1 MEGEITK
8 SVKIAYPGSNVR
20 KYPLKTTLFLVL
32 LLIALSLAPALTVAI
47 DNGTD
52 STSLPDGV
60 LADYAVITLKDQP
73 LASYDGH
80 VPGYARTMP
89 APGQKLNLNSP
100 AAQAYA
106 SYLANARGAAKG
118 WLQNNMPTARVVG
131 EYSIVL
137 NALAVKLNGNAMNGL
152 LNAPGANWV
161 SNDYLYH
168 TEMNRSPA
176 LVGAPTL
183 WAAVGGQGNA
193 GAGVKIGII
202 DTGIDQTHPF
212 LTDNSLTVP
221 AGFPK
226 CDAIDSA
233 VGTPDTQCKFVSN
246 KVIVAKVFETL
257 TNFDGHAAQEHGSH
271 VSGIAAGVANTCAP
285 FVGCTL
291 SGIAPKAFLGNYNV
305 FPGNVLSASSHD
317 IAKAVEAAVAD
328 GMDVLNL
335 SLGGTANPSDVLV
348 NAVNSATDAGVVV
361 AIAAGNSGPGA
372 GTIDSPGIA
381 DKVITVG
388 ASTNPHFIGIPVTA
402 MGIGT
407 FGAALG
413 EFTNSTSFV
422 PAVTATY
429 ALTSP
434 SNGCTTIS
442 QNLSNEIALIRR
454 GTCTFTTKVR
464 NAQNAGAIGVI
475 VINSQQGDPI
485 AMAQDGTSPVPTIP
499 AVMVSITNGNL
510 MANNSPNTVTV
521 DGTNPQEFF
530 SDGAGADILASFSSR
545 GPPPLQVP
553 GVGNGQPQDKIKP
566 DVVAP
571 GVNVYSS
578 VPSFACASPPCFAFF
593 QGTSMATPHVAGSA
607 ALLIQLHPNWSP
619 EQVKSALVNSAHRP
633 VKSSTSTSA
642 LLNPMTRGAGRIDL
656 AAASQVSATLETSPT
671 SSTLS
676 NGQASFSFGQLQAS
690 SQTRSFT
697 ITLTSVSTSTITYA
711 VSIMPAVAGPSIT
724 PSVTSLTL
732 SAGGTATVDISLTLS
747 PSLAGA
753 FYGDVQLTGGP
764 VVLNVPYWVNVDPP
778 NLSSSGRAFN
788 R

>member
-1 MEGEITK
+1 M
-8 SVKIAYPGSNVR
+8 
-20 KYPLKTTLFLVL
+20 
-32 LLIALSLAPALTVAI
+32 LSIAPALTAGI

-60 LADYAVITLKDQP
+60 LTGYAIVTLKDQA

-80 VPGYARTMP
+80 LPGYARTMP
-89 APGQKLNLNSP
+89 LPGQKLDLNSQ
-100 AAQAYA
+100 AAQAYS
-106 SYLANARGAAKG
+106 SYLANGRASAKG
-118 WLQNNMPTARVVG
+118 WLKNNLPTAQVID
-131 EYSIVL
+131 EYSIVM
-137 NALAVKLNGNAMNGL
+137 NAIAVKLNGNSMYAL
-152 LNAPGANWV
+152 LNAPGQAFV
-161 SNDYLYH
+161 SGDYLYH
-168 TEMNRSPA
+168 LDMNRSPT
-176 LVGAPTL
+176 LIGAPTL
-183 WAAVGGQGNA
+183 WTAVGGQGNA

-257 TNFDGHAAQEHGSH
+257 TSFDGHAAQAHGSH

-291 SGIAPKAFLGNYNV
+291 SGIAPKAFLGSYNV

-335 SLGGTANPSDVLV
+335 SLGGTANPADVLV

-361 AIAAGNSGPGA
+361 AIAAGNAGPGA
-372 GTIDSPGIA
+372 GTIESPGIA

-388 ASTNPHFIGIPVTA
+388 ASTNPHFIGIPATV
-402 MGIGT
+402 MGVGT
-407 FGAALG
+407 FGAAVG
-413 EFTNSTSFV
+413 QFPSYV

-434 SNGCTTIS
+434 SNGCGPIS

-454 GTCTFTTKVR
+454 GICTFTTKVR

-485 AMAQDGTSPVPTIP
+485 AMAQDGTTPVPTIP
-499 AVMVSITNGNL
+499 AVMVSITNGNA
-510 MANNSPNTVTV
+510 MAAIAPSTVTV
-521 DGTNPQEFF
+521 DGTTPQEFF

-545 GPPPLQVP
+545 GPPILQGP
-553 GVGNGQPQDKIKP
+553 GVGIGQPQDKIKP

-607 ALLIQLHPNWSP
+607 ALLIQLHPSWSP

-633 VKSSTSTSA
+633 VKSSTSTGS
-642 LLNPMTRGAGRIDL
+642 LSNPMNRGAGRIDL

-671 SSTLS
+671 ASMLG
-676 NGQASFSFGQLQAS
+676 NGQASFSFGELHAS

-697 ITLTSVSTSTITYA
+697 ITLTSVSTSTITYTVSVVPA
-711 VSIMPAVAGPSIT
+711 VSGPTVT
-724 PSVTSLTL
+724 PSTTSLTL
-732 SAGGTATVDISLTLS
+732 TAGGTSTVDISLSLS
-747 PSLAGA
+747 PDLVGA

-764 VVLNVPYWVNVDPP
+764 VALNVPYWVTVDPP
-778 NLSSSGRAFN
+778 SQGSGSHIFQR
-788 R
+788 

>member
-1 MEGEITK
+1 M
-8 SVKIAYPGSNVR
+8 
-20 KYPLKTTLFLVL
+20 LFLVAL
-32 LLIALSLAPALTVAI
+32 LTILSLAPLTVAI
-47 DNGTD
+47 DNRTD
-52 STSLPDGV
+52 SAPLPDGV
-60 LADYAVITLKDQP
+60 LSGYAIVTLKDQP

-80 VPGYARTMP
+80 IPGYARTMP
-89 APGQKLNLNSP
+89 LPGQKLDLNSP
-100 AAQAYA
+100 AAQSYS
-106 SYLANARGAAKG
+106 SYLTNGRASAKG
-118 WLQNNMPTARVVG
+118 WLKNNMPAVQVVD
-131 EYSIVL
+131 EYSIVM
-137 NALAVKLNGNAMNGL
+137 NAIAVQLNGNAMKAI
-152 LNAPGANWV
+152 LNAPGAGFV
-161 SNDYLYH
+161 SGDYLYH
-168 TEMNRSPA
+168 LDMNRSPA
-176 LVGAPTL
+176 LIGAPTL
-183 WAAVGGQGNA
+183 WAANGGQGNA

-212 LTDNSLTVP
+212 LTDNSLTIP

-233 VGTPDTQCKFVSN
+233 IRTPDSQCKFVSN

-257 TNFDGHAAQEHGSH
+257 TDFDAHAAQAHGSH

-335 SLGGTANPSDVLV
+335 SLGGTANPDDVLV

-372 GTIDSPGIA
+372 GTVDSPGIA

-434 SNGCTTIS
+434 TNGCTAIS

-485 AMAQDGTSPVPTIP
+485 AMGQDGTTPVPTIP
-499 AVMVSITNGNL
+499 AVMVSITNGNA
-510 MANNSPNTVTV
+510 MAAIAPNTVTV
-521 DGTNPQEFF
+521 DGTTPQEFF
-530 SDGAGADILASFSSR
+530 SDGAGADFLASFSSR
-545 GPPPLQVP
+545 GPPLLQSP
-553 GVGNGQPQDKIKP
+553 GVGIGQPQDKIKP

-633 VKSSTSTSA
+633 VKSSTTGGA
-642 LLNPMTRGAGRIDL
+642 LSNPMNRGAGRIDL
-656 AAASQVSATLETSPT
+656 AAASRVSATLETSPT
-671 SSTLS
+671 PSTLG
-676 NGQASFSFGQLQAS
+676 NGPASFSFGDLPS
-690 SQTRSFT
+690 SGITRSFT
-697 ITLTSVSTSTITYA
+697 ITLTSVSTSTIAYA
-711 VSIMPAVAGPSIT
+711 VTVVPAVAGPSI
-724 PSVTSLTL
+724 SASASSLAVP
-732 SAGGTATVDISLTLS
+732 AGGTATVTISLTLS
-747 PSLAGA
+747 SGLTTTD
-753 FYGDVQLTGGP
+753 FYGDIQLTGGA
-764 VVLNVPYWVNVDPP
+764 VALNVPYWVRVEPSGGADPHIHP
-778 NLSSSGRAFN
+778 R
-788 R
+788 